1 MKSGQATSL
10 NFYWTI
16 FYYFNFLLFGCI
28 FFQLPDKS
36 IALLVKYY
44 YLWKNKKKKT
54 SVIDRHAKKSA
65 NNRAVEN
72 QNGSREGSSSAES
85 EPDDK
90 V

>member
-1 MKSGQATSL
+1 M
-10 NFYWTI
+10 Y
-16 FYYFNFLLFGCI
+16 

-44 YLWKNKKKKT
+44 YLWKNKRKKN

-90 V
+90 VQIKLIINLKQPNREFVNMYL